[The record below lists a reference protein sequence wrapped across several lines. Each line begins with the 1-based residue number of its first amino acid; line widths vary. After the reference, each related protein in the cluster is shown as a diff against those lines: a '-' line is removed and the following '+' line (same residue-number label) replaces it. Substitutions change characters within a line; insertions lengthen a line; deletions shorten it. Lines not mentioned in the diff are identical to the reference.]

1 MLLVTVSHPRTLE
14 TMVVS
19 AEEAQGTGPVA
30 TDWKSSALVDTESVP
45 FVPLPLHRCLQ
56 VLEGFQEVHFDDEK
70 KSPAPENQKGDASDS
85 ELRKDFGSSLED
97 DESDEYE
104 ENDVEAGGRAHP
116 VGAIDGADT
125 GTGNTTVT
133 NSTFTPIALASR
145 PARPMS

>member
-1 MLLVTVSHPRTLE
+1 MPLWLFVPF
-14 TMVVS
+14 
-19 AEEAQGTGPVA
+19 
-30 TDWKSSALVDTESVP
+30 VP

-104 ENDVEAGGRAHP
+104 ENDVEAGGKWIHEGTCALTRMGCKYRHEMPMDRETQLSLNRNHGLPNWYHRENGIFHP
-116 VGAIDGADT
+116 G
-125 GTGNTTVT
+125 GTLLQ
-133 NSTFTPIALASR
+133 TPLAVER
-145 PARPMS
+145 LRLKRYTC